1 MDSDT
6 AIVADIQYMAF
17 SFTKY
22 IFNSLF
28 ELRKQIERHKCLDG
42 SVERGVI
49 YGKGVY
55 AEGEIEGKPVLAEAL
70 EMGRHV

>member
-42 SVERGVI
+42 S
-49 YGKGVY
+49 GK
-55 AEGEIEGKPVLAEAL
+55 ATAMDTESAFTL
-70 EMGRHV
+70 

>member
-1 MDSDT
+1 MVLCSELLDSDA
-6 AIVADIQYMAF
+6 AIVTDIQYMAF

-42 SVERGVI
+42 S
-49 YGKGVY
+49 GKATAMDTVC
-55 AEGEIEGKPVLAEAL
+55 AL
-70 EMGRHV
+70 TL